1 MKMTLAPYTTI
12 RYVPVR
18 YCGRYVGRRCTHTK
32 MMGQLTMKFARRERS
47 SAPCVGGRMIRTILF
62 CVVCSMALRW
72 TQVLISFSPSQPQNS
87 LLSPP
92 QPSKNV
98 VIANA
103 NQNDNSSTMHNATDK
118 NEVKNNIDVRNN
130 LRANTSSQRTLSEFN
145 QPSTYRQTET
155 AITSLIYPLHA
166 KSGTHHAYL
175 YIGTPPQRQTLIV
188 DTGSRLTAFPCQPHC
203 PDCGTH
209 ASDQF
214 HLDAS
219 TSHTI
224 VPCDECKLDQV
235 DFPLEEYMAGDGIGG
250 NSGDGPSL
258 LRGAV
263 PNNQLKI
270 KNQQQQKTQ
279 RNLFPTSCVNNKCGI
294 DQRYTEGSS
303 WKAFEVQD
311 KVWLGHDDAKQSV
324 ETHAQ
329 YATPFVFGCQ
339 ISEQGLFKTQYA
351 DGIMGLSMYTQ
362 TLVGTWYEQGKI
374 DHESFS
380 LCLNRNGGHISLGG
394 TPNDEHNLPMQY
406 TPFAKQQVW
415 YYTVS
420 VTSISVGSHVL
431 PKSILQF
438 VNDHKGTIV
447 DSGTTDTFISH
458 KVAQSFIFA
467 WEKITKR
474 KYNNRLQTY
483 TYEEFNELPVITFE
497 LEGGIQWEITPEAY
511 MEDVEV
517 AKMRDVKNTND
528 NANIHD
534 PDVRWEGKRAFISRV
549 YVDEPHGVVLGS
561 NASKLSVI

>member
-1 MKMTLAPYTTI
+1 MT
-12 RYVPVR
+12 
-18 YCGRYVGRRCTHTK
+18 
-32 MMGQLTMKFARRERS
+32 TMKFARRVRS
-47 SAPCVGGRMIRTILF
+47 STPACVGLVLSGRMIRTILL

-72 TQVLISFSPSQPQNS
+72 TQVLISFSPAHPQS
-87 LLSPP
+87 SILSSPP

-98 VIANA
+98 ANA
-103 NQNDNSSTMHNATDK
+103 MHNTTDK
-118 NEVKNNIDVRNN
+118 IGVKNNNDANKN
-130 LRANTSSQRTLSEFN
+130 LRANVSPQRTLSEFN
-145 QPSTYRQTET
+145 QPSTYRGQTET
-155 AITSLIYPLHA
+155 APITSLIYPLHA

-214 HLDAS
+214 QLNAS

-263 PNNQLKI
+263 PNNQLKMRT
-270 KNQQQQKTQ
+270 QQQQTN

-311 KVWLGHDDAKQSV
+311 KVWLGHDDTNQSV

-362 TLVGTWYEQGKI
+362 TLFGTYYEQSKI

-394 TPNDEHNLPMQY
+394 IPNHHQEHNLPMQY

-420 VTSISVGSHVL
+420 VTSISVGTHVL

-458 KVAQSFIFA
+458 KVSQPFIFA

-483 TYEEFNELPVITFE
+483 TYEEFNGLPVITFE

-534 PDVRWEGKRAFISRV
+534 PNVRWEGKRAFISRV

-561 NASKLSVI
+561 NASKFYVFLDIGLHTS